1 MTTQLQKNDIE
12 QEIKANGFVSVND
25 PACGAGAL
33 LVAVAN
39 TAAEEI
45 KQFNWQNHI
54 LFVAQDIDAVTAK
67 MCYIQLSLLGC
78 AGYVKIG
85 DTMANP
91 ITANEA
97 LYEMTKEDSCYW
109 YTPMYFNDVWNW
121 RRMFHM
127 FDKTMQKNIT
137 ITNNDEKEK
146 TAQPVENSQ
155 DIDRNEFNTEKN
167 GQLSLF

>member
-1 MTTQLQKNDIE
+1 MRFPGELYMARTWEAIEKGSFLHRVGLCKMTAQLQKNDIE

-85 DTMANP
+85 DTMAN
-91 ITANEA
+91 
-97 LYEMTKEDSCYW
+97 
-109 YTPMYFNDVWNW
+109 
-121 RRMFHM
+121 
-127 FDKTMQKNIT
+127 Q
-137 ITNNDEKEK
+137 
-146 TAQPVENSQ
+146 
-155 DIDRNEFNTEKN
+155 
-167 GQLSLF
+167 